1 MTTFPGTA
9 TKTSGGGA
17 GSKISRGAWSWALFE
32 WARNPWVLL
41 GTIYVFAPYVSNVV
55 IGDPIH
61 GQTLISGWHKTAGII
76 IAITAPF
83 LGAAT
88 DRMGR
93 RKPLLALFT
102 AVLAI
107 TIGVQWWALPGD
119 SGLPIWALG
128 LAVTLSGIFF
138 VYTEVLHNSMLTRAA
153 PPQLLS
159 QVSGWGL
166 ALGNAGSLLLLVF
179 VLVTMALP
187 GPIDLPGLPDAPMF
201 GLDPAKFEPSRI
213 VTLLCAIWLIVFAIP
228 IFLYTPDLV
237 TTGEK
242 FGDAMRH
249 GVGNVFRTISKL
261 KNYRNV
267 ALFLIARMLYADG
280 KTAILIFS
288 GIYAAGTMSWGLI
301 EMLAYGIILTI
312 FAVPGGIMSGW
323 LDHRIGPKRAVI
335 LEIGVTFI
343 CLVAMVSMTSTS
355 ILFFIPVDP
364 AATIS
369 SSPLFNTLPE
379 VAYMGFAIVIAMSI
393 TAAYA
398 SSRALMARL
407 APEGMEG
414 EVFGLYALA
423 GSATAWL
430 GPMLVEF
437 FTDAYQ
443 SQRAGFGSIAI
454 LLIVGFIL
462 LLFVKPPPPLHRDD
476 IA

>member
-1 MTTFPGTA
+1 M
-9 TKTSGGGA
+9 
-17 GSKISRGAWSWALFE
+17 
-32 WARNPWVLL
+32 LL

-76 IAITAPF
+76 IALTAPF

-102 AVLAI
+102 AALALTMI
-107 TIGVQWWALPGD
+107 VQWWAMPGAQ
-119 SGLPIWALG
+119 GLPLWALG
-128 LAVTLSGIFF
+128 LAVTSSGVMF
-138 VYTEVLHNSMLTRAA
+138 VYTEVLHNAMLTRAA
-153 PPQLLS
+153 PPKQLSL
-159 QVSGWGL
+159 VSGLGL
-166 ALGNAGSLLLLVF
+166 SLGNAASVLLLVF

-187 GPIDLPGLPDAPMF
+187 GQIDLPFLPEAPLF

-213 VTLLCAIWLIVFAIP
+213 VTLLCAAWLIVFAVP
-228 IFLYTPDLV
+228 LFLYTPDLV
-237 TTGEK
+237 TTGER

-249 GVGNVFRTISKL
+249 GVGNVMRTLRKL
-261 KNYRNV
+261 RDYKNV

-288 GIYAAGTMSWGLI
+288 GIYAAGTMGWGLI

-312 FAVPGGIMSGW
+312 FAVLGGFVGGW
-323 LDHRIGPKRAVI
+323 LDHTIGPKRAVVI
-335 LEIGVTFI
+335 EIGVTFV
-343 CLVAMVSMTSTS
+343 CLIAMVSMTATS
-355 ILFFIPVDP
+355 MLFFIPVDP
-364 AATIS
+364 AARAWEGPI
-369 SSPLFNTLPE
+369 FNTVPQL
-379 VAYMGFAIVIAMSI
+379 AYLGFAVVIAISI

-414 EVFGLYALA
+414 EVFGLYALS

-430 GPMLVEF
+430 GPMLVEY
-437 FTDAYQ
+437 FTDAYE
-443 SQRAGFGSIAI
+443 SQRAGFASIVI
-454 LLIVGFIL
+454 LLIAGFVL
-462 LLFVKPPPPLHRDD
+462 LLFVQPPKRHEH
-476 IA
+476 